1 MIQVS
6 MGKLAMPSTI
16 SGKRSAKSYPLRV
29 MSLTGLPSFRARMR
43 KPSCLRAVIPR
54 SICYFELA
62 SASPGVPRQGMDRL
76 RTYIDALR
84 VLARMNDPNR
94 VDLIKR
100 NIDNYLKMES
110 GAKERALERLR
121 VAIHNEEAERRE
133 REDWSV
139 AKEYVRSLPRRMT

>member
-1 MIQVS
+1 MD
-6 MGKLAMPSTI
+6 APA
-16 SGKRSAKSYPLRV
+16 SGDAIHDQRKRSAKSYRLRV
-29 MSLTGLPSFRARMR
+29 MSLTRLPSFRARMR

-110 GAKERALERLR
+110 GAKERAL
-121 VAIHNEEAERRE
+121 AA
-133 REDWSV
+133 
-139 AKEYVRSLPRRMT
+139 RSYPQ

>member
-1 MIQVS
+1 
-6 MGKLAMPSTI
+6 
-16 SGKRSAKSYPLRV
+16 
-29 MSLTGLPSFRARMR
+29 
-43 KPSCLRAVIPR
+43 
-54 SICYFELA
+54 
-62 SASPGVPRQGMDRL
+62 MDRL

-121 VAIHNEEAERRE
+121 VAIHNEEEAESRE